1 MPRPSKFEIAT
12 REALNILKSV
22 SKKLDR
28 RTVAK
33 YERAI
38 FNANRIDYV
47 NRLITELNTLESTN
61 QRHLTTPQIKSIV
74 KRASR
79 PALSVL
85 EQPRM
90 QVMPFRELKGKINSF
105 VQSANMTSAHAELKP
120 FKIVLT
126 SGLTG
131 TQKEFKF
138 KNIYHFNNWD
148 KKVNEGQQGG
158 VDVEGVETSVNFG
171 NGQNP
176 NGAKQNF
183 SHVNAA
189 PSFIAAGYNKH
200 ESRVDVLKSTNYKF
214 TCFNPQ
220 SMLNNCLFKCLD
232 KMFDIK
238 IDVKKMRKLFK
249 ITNDEPIDINTSY
262 DIIKHVQKEFNVT
275 KDIEIIDIDENND
288 DLDDNKFYIL
298 LRFDQESDIAH
309 YYVVE
314 KFEPITTKKDKTKRG
329 FLYFDYETRE
339 DKQNYTVINNEH
351 KTKMY
356 LLKPTILCAYYKEY
370 KQTEYKKLVM
380 ISNDQKDCTKQFLE
394 FLDNEKVH
402 HNRTY
407 NIIAHNGANFD
418 FYFIISA
425 LRGQTLRDT
434 DIQLRGTSIIGINY
448 RGHLFKD
455 SCCFL
460 TNSLKKLCQ
469 DFNVGDK
476 GKITN
481 IDIRGQ
487 LLTNEQLCFYKPE
500 LDYHEFLALQNND
513 VEFWTNYVNY
523 CMYDCIAL
531 CAIWE
536 KFTESVNTIIAKIN
550 PQLLVNCALMSCTT
564 IGSLSKKLIVNINKL
579 RPKFKRFLDQFIET
593 KTKYGKVIGCDV
605 EKYEFIKN
613 FKRGGISHCNQMGKH
628 TNGIVGMDI
637 KSQYP
642 AALMNCMIPAGNSN
656 WFVEYKPDM
665 HGFYKLKNVNF
676 SNDSNSKF
684 KPVAASVEGISLNWG
699 ADTIDEL
706 YVDSYLLK
714 YIIKFYG
721 ATFEVEKALLSKFEV
736 KGSELF
742 GTYINVF
749 YNEKA
754 VQDALKESKDANYN
768 EALRSCVK
776 LFLNSL
782 TGKLVEDP
790 SIHYSLKMLP
800 DTAEDSVSESSG
812 DVASKKLTLNGV
824 NVAKESNGSFNDWI
838 VSGVMIYSYSKRLLF
853 EYINCLPNKSDDVI
867 HVETD
872 GIYFSTVHKQ
882 SFLNN
887 LSNYQGDYKEVMM
900 GDALGNLDCEK
911 TTQAGQVAYFLGKK
925 FYCITTDKKPIFKIK
940 GVPQKTINDDGT
952 EKVLVNLKAYE
963 DIYNGQTVN
972 FEFKTIKRSLY
983 SDNTS
988 LRGFTMSRNIKPM
1001 GNYRQF

>member
-1 MPRPSKFEIAT
+1 MPRLSKFDIAT
-12 REALNILKSV
+12 RDALNVLKSL
-22 SKKLDR
+22 SKKLDP
-28 RTVAK
+28 RTFAK
-33 YERAI
+33 YQRAI
-38 FNANRIDYV
+38 MNSTRIDV
-47 NRLITELNTLESTN
+47 TNKVINELTTLTQSTQTN
-61 QRHLTTPQIKSIV
+61 LTTPQIKTIV
-74 KRASR
+74 KNASIR
-79 PALSVL
+79 QPVVE
-85 EQPRM
+85 EQRM
-90 QVMPFRELKGKINSF
+90 LVIPFKQLKRQINSF
-105 VQSANMTSAHAELKP
+105 VESANLVTTRAELKP
-120 FKIVLT
+120 FKINLT
-126 SGLTG
+126 SGITG

-138 KNIYHFNNWD
+138 TNIYHFNNWE

-158 VDVEGVETSVNFG
+158 VDAGEAGGETSVNFG

-183 SHVNAA
+183 SHVNATS
-189 PSFIAAGYNKH
+189 SFISAGYNKH
-200 ESRVDVLKSTNYKF
+200 ESKIDELKSTNYKF

-232 KMFDIK
+232 KMFNIK
-238 IDVKKMRKLFK
+238 IDVKKIRKQFK
-249 ITNDEPIDINTSY
+249 ITNDEPIDILTSY
-262 DIIKHVQKEFNVT
+262 EIIKHIQTEYNIT
-275 KDIEIIDIDENND
+275 KDIEIIDLDNND
-288 DLDDNKFYIL
+288 DDLDENKFYIL
-298 LRFDQESDIAH
+298 LRFDRDSDVAH

-314 KFEPITTKKDKTKRG
+314 KFEPISTKKDKTKRG

-339 DKQNYTVINNEH
+339 DKKDYTVINNEE

-380 ISNDQKDCTKQFLE
+380 VSNDEKDCTKQFLE

-407 NIIAHNGANFD
+407 NIIAHNGSNFD

-434 DIQLRGTSIIGINY
+434 DIQMRGASIISINY

-455 SCCFL
+455 SYCFL
-460 TNSLKKLCQ
+460 TDSLEKLCK
-469 DFNVGDK
+469 DFCVGDK
-476 GKITN
+476 GKITY
-481 IDIRGQ
+481 ITIRDKT
-487 LLTNEQLCFYKPE
+487 LTNKQLCFYKPE
-500 LDYHEFLALQNND
+500 LDYPEFMALQNND
-513 VEFWTNYVNY
+513 TEFWTNYVNY

-531 CAIWE
+531 CTIWE
-536 KFTESVNTIIAKIN
+536 KFTDCVNTIISKIN
-550 PQLLVNCALMSCTT
+550 PKLLVNCALMSCST

-593 KTKYGKVIGCDV
+593 KSQYGKVTGCNT

-642 AALMNCMIPAGNSN
+642 ASLMNCLIPAGHSN
-656 WFVEYKPDM
+656 WFSEYKPEM
-665 HGFYKLKNVNF
+665 HGFYKLKNVVF
-676 SNDSNSKF
+676 SNDNNTKF
-684 KPVAASVEGISLNWG
+684 KPVAASIEGTSLNWS
-699 ADTIDEL
+699 ATTIDEL
-706 YVDSYLLK
+706 YLDSYLVK
-714 YIIKFYG
+714 YIIKNYG
-721 ATFEVEKALLSKFEV
+721 ATFDVEKALLSKYEV

-754 VQDALKESKDANYN
+754 VQDALKESKDATYN

-800 DTAEDSVSESSG
+800 EETENNKIS
-812 DVASKKLTLNGV
+812 LNGV
-824 NVAKESNGSFNDWI
+824 YIEKEANGSFNDWI

-900 GDALGNLDCEK
+900 GNALGNLDCEK

-925 FYCITTDKKPIFKIK
+925 FYCITTDKEPIFKIK
-940 GVPQKTINDDGT
+940 GVPQKTINDDGS
-952 EKVLVNLKAYE
+952 EKVLVNLKAYD
-963 DIYNGQTVN
+963 DIYNGKTVN

-983 SDNTS
+983 CDNTS

-1001 GNYRQF
+1001 GVYKQF